1 MGISDIA
8 NRYSAA
14 IKRVIENQDRLGL
27 GYGENHITLVNN
39 RLEKDGIAFDGVKF
53 PKYSDNPLPLF
64 FYKSQKTNR
73 SSAYESFTKKVTK
86 GKVVS
91 SYSEWRKHNGLPI
104 DRRTFVFT
112 GDMLGSIRSE
122 VESTP
127 EGLVTITIQSPDSFN
142 RNKVEWNQNKVN
154 KPILK
159 ASDDEREKI
168 MRAYT
173 IDIRNLIFNQ

>member
-27 GYGENHITLVNN
+27 GYGENHIALVNN
-39 RLEKDGIAFDGVKF
+39 RLEKDGTGFDGIKF

-64 FYKSQKTNR
+64 FFYGKSNR

-91 SYSEWRKHNGLPI
+91 SYSEWRKHNGLPT

-112 GDMLGSIRSE
+112 GDMLASIRSE
-122 VESTP
+122 VSATP
-127 EGLVTITIQSPDSFN
+127 EGMVTITIQSPDSFN
-142 RNKVEWNQNKVN
+142 RNKVEWNQNKVG

-159 ASDDEREKI
+159 ATDDEREKL
-168 MRAYT
+168 MKAYT